1 MLDLGPRKG
10 AGRFRRVGSAA
21 PVGTG
26 RWTASAGVLVRA
38 REWGGLGSSCRARGG
53 TERVGR

>member
-26 RWTASAGVLVRA
+26 RWTASAGVLVR
-38 REWGGLGSSCRARGG
+38 G
-53 TERVGR
+53 TGVGRLGELL